1 MIEKALTIVG
11 VFLLQK
17 RRGVK
22 EIKNVTKATEMSNAK
37 IQFVSLVDAAA
48 NQRQFLLAK
57 AKDKQANFTS
67 FGKILKADKKNHY
80 VTGIVYEPKKEDS
93 HGDFMTE
100 EEITKAAYYFAKNS
114 NQIDLQHNKLP
125 LEGATVVESWIAK
138 ADFTLN
144 QEPVQ
149 KGTWLMTVEIA
160 NNDIWN
166 KIEKG
171 EITGFSMGGVAN
183 FSKEDKEL
191 ENLNK
196 QEESKKGLFK
206 QLAEAFGLHVVEKS
220 GKKMSNKNKETLQNI
235 YENMGTFLKEF
246 EEPEKKKEEQKMTK
260 EEVEQIV
267 TEAVKKVLQ
276 EKETPEPKQEQK
288 QEELTPEKVEKMVE
302 KALQKA
308 LEPKQEKIS
317 MEQVEEMITKA
328 VTKAVEPVLKSKGLP
343 SNLNDSG
350 TVQKAEE
357 HYLHGI
363 L

>member
-114 NQIDLQHNKLP
+114 NQIDLQHDKLP

-191 ENLNK
+191 EDLNK
-196 QEESKKGLFK
+196 QEENKKGLFK
-206 QLAEAFGLHVVEKS
+206 QLVEAFGLHVVEKS

-246 EEPEKKKEEQKMTK
+246 EEPEKETEKEESIVTK
-260 EEVEQIV
+260 GEVEQMI
-267 TEAVKKVLQ
+267 TEVVKKVLQ
-276 EKETPEPKQEQK
+276 EKETPK
-288 QEELTPEKVEKMVE
+288 QEELTSEKVEKMVE

>member
-1 MIEKALTIVG
+1 MRTIENL
-11 VFLLQK
+11 
-17 RRGVK
+17 
-22 EIKNVTKATEMSNAK
+22 TKATEMSNAK

-149 KGTWLMTVEIA
+149 KGTWLMTVEIS
-160 NNDIWN
+160 NQDIWN
-166 KIEKG
+166 QIEKG

-191 ENLNK
+191 EDLNK
-196 QEESKKGLFK
+196 QEENKKGLFK
-206 QLAEAFGLHVVEKS
+206 QLVEAFGLHVVEKS

-246 EEPEKKKEEQKMTK
+246 EEPEKEIEKEESIVTK
-260 EEVEQIV
+260 GEVEQMI

-276 EKETPEPKQEQK
+276 EKETPK
-288 QEELTPEKVEKMVE
+288 QEELTSEKVEKMVE

-363 L
+363 F

>member
-1 MIEKALTIVG
+1 MFFYCKKRKGVRTIENL
-11 VFLLQK
+11 
-17 RRGVK
+17 
-22 EIKNVTKATEMSNAK
+22 TKATEMSNAK

-149 KGTWLMTVEIA
+149 KGTWLMTVEIS
-160 NNDIWN
+160 NQDIWN

-191 ENLNK
+191 EDLNK
-196 QEESKKGLFK
+196 QEENKKGLFK
-206 QLAEAFGLHVVEKS
+206 QLVEAFGLHVVEKS

-246 EEPEKKKEEQKMTK
+246 EEPEKEIEKEESIVTK
-260 EEVEQIV
+260 GEVEQMI

-276 EKETPEPKQEQK
+276 EKETPK
-288 QEELTPEKVEKMVE
+288 QEELTSEKVEKMVE

-363 L
+363 F

>member
-1 MIEKALTIVG
+1 MRTIENL
-11 VFLLQK
+11 
-17 RRGVK
+17 
-22 EIKNVTKATEMSNAK
+22 TKATEMSNAK

-206 QLAEAFGLHVVEKS
+206 QLAESFGFHVVEKS

-246 EEPEKKKEEQKMTK
+246 EEPEKEIEKEESIVTK
-260 EEVEQIV
+260 GEVEQMI

-276 EKETPEPKQEQK
+276 EKETPK
-288 QEELTPEKVEKMVE
+288 QEELTSEKVEKMVE

>member
-1 MIEKALTIVG
+1 MRTIENL
-11 VFLLQK
+11 
-17 RRGVK
+17 
-22 EIKNVTKATEMSNAK
+22 TKATEMSNAK

-149 KGTWLMTVEIA
+149 KGTWLMTVEIS
-160 NNDIWN
+160 NQDIWN

-246 EEPEKKKEEQKMTK
+246 EEPEKETEKEESIVTK
-260 EEVEQIV
+260 GEVEQMI
-267 TEAVKKVLQ
+267 TEVVKKVLQ
-276 EKETPEPKQEQK
+276 EKETPK

>member
-1 MIEKALTIVG
+1 MRTIENL
-11 VFLLQK
+11 
-17 RRGVK
+17 
-22 EIKNVTKATEMSNAK
+22 TKATEMSNAK

-149 KGTWLMTVEIA
+149 KGTWLMTVEIS
-160 NNDIWN
+160 NQDIWN
-166 KIEKG
+166 QIEKG

-191 ENLNK
+191 EDLNK

-206 QLAEAFGLHVVEKS
+206 QLAESFGFHVVEKS
-220 GKKMSNKNKETLQNI
+220 GKKMSNKNKETLHSINR
-235 YENMGTFLKEF
+235 
-246 EEPEKKKEEQKMTK
+246 
-260 EEVEQIV
+260 
-267 TEAVKKVLQ
+267 
-276 EKETPEPKQEQK
+276 
-288 QEELTPEKVEKMVE
+288 
-302 KALQKA
+302 
-308 LEPKQEKIS
+308 
-317 MEQVEEMITKA
+317 
-328 VTKAVEPVLKSKGLP
+328 
-343 SNLNDSG
+343 
-350 TVQKAEE
+350 
-357 HYLHGI
+357 
-363 L
+363 

>member
-1 MIEKALTIVG
+1 MRTIENL
-11 VFLLQK
+11 
-17 RRGVK
+17 
-22 EIKNVTKATEMSNAK
+22 TKATEMSNAK

-246 EEPEKKKEEQKMTK
+246 EEPEKETEKEESIVTK
-260 EEVEQIV
+260 GEVEQMI
-267 TEAVKKVLQ
+267 TEVVKKVLQ
-276 EKETPEPKQEQK
+276 EKETPK
-288 QEELTPEKVEKMVE
+288 QEELTSEKVEKMVE

-328 VTKAVEPVLKSKGLP
+328 VTKAMEPVLKSKGLP

>member
-1 MIEKALTIVG
+1 MRTIENL
-11 VFLLQK
+11 
-17 RRGVK
+17 
-22 EIKNVTKATEMSNAK
+22 TKATEMSNAK

-149 KGTWLMTVEIA
+149 KGTWLMTVEIS
-160 NNDIWN
+160 NQDIWN

-246 EEPEKKKEEQKMTK
+246 EEPEKEKENEESIVTK
-260 EEVEQIV
+260 GEVEQMI

-276 EKETPEPKQEQK
+276 EKETPK
-288 QEELTPEKVEKMVE
+288 QEELTSEKVEKMVE

>member
-1 MIEKALTIVG
+1 MRTIENL
-11 VFLLQK
+11 
-17 RRGVK
+17 
-22 EIKNVTKATEMSNAK
+22 TKATEMSNAK

-114 NQIDLQHNKLP
+114 NQIDLQHDKLP

-191 ENLNK
+191 EDLNK
-196 QEESKKGLFK
+196 QEENKKGLFK
-206 QLAEAFGLHVVEKS
+206 QLVEAFGLHVVEKS

-235 YENMGTFLKEF
+235 YENMGSFLKEF
-246 EEPEKKKEEQKMTK
+246 EEPEKETEREESIVTK
-260 EEVEQIV
+260 GEVEQMI
-267 TEAVKKVLQ
+267 TEVVKKVLQ
-276 EKETPEPKQEQK
+276 EKETPK
-288 QEELTPEKVEKMVE
+288 QEELTSEKVEKMVE

>member
-37 IQFVSLVDAAA
+37 IQFVSLVDAAT

-149 KGTWLMTVEIA
+149 KGTWLMTVEIS
-160 NNDIWN
+160 NQDIWN
-166 KIEKG
+166 QIEKG

-246 EEPEKKKEEQKMTK
+246 EEPEKEIEKEESIVTK
-260 EEVEQIV
+260 GEVEQMI

-276 EKETPEPKQEQK
+276 EKETPK
-288 QEELTPEKVEKMVE
+288 QEELTSEKVEKMVE

-363 L
+363 F

>member
-1 MIEKALTIVG
+1 MRTIENL
-11 VFLLQK
+11 
-17 RRGVK
+17 
-22 EIKNVTKATEMSNAK
+22 TKATEMSNAK

-149 KGTWLMTVEIA
+149 KGTWLMTVEIS
-160 NNDIWN
+160 NQDIWN
-166 KIEKG
+166 QIEKG

-206 QLAEAFGLHVVEKS
+206 QLAESFGFHVVEKS
-220 GKKMSNKNKETLQNI
+220 GKKMGTKKKEPLKNI

-246 EEPEKKKEEQKMTK
+246 EEPEKEIEKEESIVTK
-260 EEVEQIV
+260 GEVEQMI

-276 EKETPEPKQEQK
+276 EKETPK
-288 QEELTPEKVEKMVE
+288 QEELTSEKVEKMVE

-363 L
+363 F

>member
-1 MIEKALTIVG
+1 MRTIENL
-11 VFLLQK
+11 
-17 RRGVK
+17 
-22 EIKNVTKATEMSNAK
+22 TKATEMSNAK

-206 QLAEAFGLHVVEKS
+206 QLAESFGL
-220 GKKMSNKNKETLQNI
+220 
-235 YENMGTFLKEF
+235 
-246 EEPEKKKEEQKMTK
+246 KKK
-260 EEVEQIV
+260 
-267 TEAVKKVLQ
+267 
-276 EKETPEPKQEQK
+276 
-288 QEELTPEKVEKMVE
+288 
-302 KALQKA
+302 
-308 LEPKQEKIS
+308 KIR
-317 MEQVEEMITKA
+317 
-328 VTKAVEPVLKSKGLP
+328 
-343 SNLNDSG
+343 N
-350 TVQKAEE
+350 
-357 HYLHGI
+357 
-363 L
+363 

>member
-1 MIEKALTIVG
+1 MRTIENL
-11 VFLLQK
+11 
-17 RRGVK
+17 
-22 EIKNVTKATEMSNAK
+22 TKATEMSNAK

-191 ENLNK
+191 EDLNK
-196 QEESKKGLFK
+196 QEENKKGLFK
-206 QLAEAFGLHVVEKS
+206 QLVEAFGLHVVEKS

-246 EEPEKKKEEQKMTK
+246 EEPEKEIEKEESIVTK
-260 EEVEQIV
+260 GEVEQMI

-276 EKETPEPKQEQK
+276 EKETPK
-288 QEELTPEKVEKMVE
+288 QEELTSEKVEKMVE